1 MLMQNWFHPIV
12 ANSANLQIVGE
23 MKSKTKVLRT
33 EQNRVQ
39 VKLSKIAKKT
49 LGCDLG
55 QFEDSHIFLINPP

>member
-1 MLMQNWFHPIV
+1 MQNWFHSIL

-39 VKLSKIAKKT
+39 VKLSKIAKKNFR
-49 LGCDLG
+49 L
-55 QFEDSHIFLINPP
+55 